1 MSEESRSNRKPVQK
15 NTRTSNRKEETPGRG
30 PAKKF
35 REEKSDNDRPRR
47 EGPTKRY
54 PSQDRNSDRPERNY
68 RDEKSDDQ
76 RPRREGPAKRY
87 PSQDRNSDRPER
99 NYRDEKSDDQ
109 RPRREGPAK
118 RYPSQDRNS
127 DRPERNYRDKRSDDQ
142 KPRREGPAKRYPVS
156 DRNSDQPV
164 RNYGD
169 ERSDDQKPRR
179 DGPAKRY
186 PSQDRN
192 SDRPARKFRDE
203 KSENQKPRREGTE
216 SKHPLKDRKSERPAG
231 RGRKKPALS
240 LTNYDTLRLNK
251 YISNAGICS
260 RREADELIKTG
271 LVEVDGKAITEMG
284 YKVKPGEVV
293 RYAGE
298 KITPEKP
305 VYFLLNKPKDYSSE
319 MKLTTDRKS
328 ALTLLKGIGK
338 HSVAPIG
345 KLGRSSTGL
354 VLYTND
360 GEIAGK
366 LANPKGG
373 IKKIYHVFLDKNL
386 RKEDLDA
393 ILEGVEVEGAIIKA
407 DDISYVGTAK
417 DKKQL
422 GIELRNNRNKAV
434 RTLFKQLGYY
444 VVKLD
449 RVMYAGLTKKDL
461 PRGKWRPLT
470 DQELVNLKMLK

>member
-1 MSEESRSNRKPVQK
+1 MTEESSNNRKPVRK
-15 NTRTSNRKEETPGRG
+15 NTPGR
-30 PAKKF
+30 KKETP
-35 REEKSDNDRPRR
+35 RSGVTKKYRNEKSEYERPRR
-47 EGPTKRY
+47 EETSKKY
-54 PSQDRNSDRPERNY
+54 PAKDRNGDRPQRSY
-68 RDEKSDDQ
+68 RDERSEDQ
-76 RPRREGPAKRY
+76 NPRSEESATRAAPARREGPPKRY
-87 PSQDRNSDRPER
+87 TSNDRNR
-99 NYRDEKSDDQ
+99 
-109 RPRREGPAK
+109 
-118 RYPSQDRNS
+118 
-127 DRPERNYRDKRSDDQ
+127 
-142 KPRREGPAKRYPVS
+142 
-156 DRNSDQPV
+156 
-164 RNYGD
+164 
-169 ERSDDQKPRR
+169 
-179 DGPAKRY
+179 
-186 PSQDRN
+186 
-192 SDRPARKFRDE
+192 DRPARNFRDE
-203 KSENQKPRREGTE
+203 KSENQKPRRDAPT
-216 SKHPLKDRKSERPAG
+216 SKKPLKDRKSDRPAG

-251 YISNAGICS
+251 YIANAGICS

-284 YKVKPGEVV
+284 YKVKPGQVV
-293 RYAGE
+293 KYAGE

-319 MKLTTDRKS
+319 MKLTADRKS

-345 KLGRSSTGL
+345 KLGRSTTGL
-354 VLYTND
+354 ILYTND

-393 ILEGVEVEGAIIKA
+393 ILAGVEVEGAIIKA

-422 GIELRNNRNKAV
+422 GIELRSNQNKAV
-434 RTLFKQLGYY
+434 RSLFKQLGYY
-444 VVKLD
+444 IVKLD
-449 RVMYAGLTKKDL
+449 RVMYADLTKKDL